1 MRSHRTRYESE
12 YNRARARFTS
22 RLREA
27 LLELDAMKKAIAS
40 ETEYQSILR
49 SRMPRI
55 LDKYRDQITEITLA
69 FEEF

>member
-1 MRSHRTRYESE
+1 MRYESE